1 MKAPRATKI
10 HRRIE
15 LVVAL
20 LCVVG
25 VALILSASDQASA
38 ADEQTTVA
46 APPAE
51 PGEEESPEP
60 TPEPVAEP
68 EGEEAPEPAPEPVEP
83 GEEPAAEE
91 SPAEAEPEEEPTSA
105 RGAQRLRIASAKANP
120 ERIFLGSRRRAAF
133 RFELSGERARK
144 LLIKVVKVSNGAVQK
159 RFRLGSVQPGELQRV
174 VWDGKL
180 GGRKGFTSQGEHAFR
195 VFSEGERA
203 AVSRDSATQRF
214 DFYGHRFPLLGRHT
228 YGDGFGAGRGHQ
240 GVDVLTRCGTPVVAA
255 RGGRVQTKAYQSSA
269 GYYVVVDGRG
279 TGRDYVYM
287 HLGRKSR
294 VEEGSWL
301 RTGERIGL
309 AQSTGNATTCM
320 LHFELW
326 SKPGWYEGG
335 SAKSATKTLKR
346 WDRWS

>member
-25 VALILSASDQASA
+25 VALILSSSDQASA
-38 ADEQTTVA
+38 AGEETTTV
-46 APPAE
+46 
-51 PGEEESPEP
+51 
-60 TPEPVAEP
+60 TEPVAEP

-83 GEEPAAEE
+83 DEEPTEEEPPAEE
-91 SPAEAEPEEEPTSA
+91 PPAEAEPEEEPTSA
-105 RGAQRLRIASAKANP
+105 RGAQRLRISSAKANP

-133 RFELSGERARK
+133 RFELSGEQARK
-144 LLIKVVKVSNGAVQK
+144 LLIKVVKVSNGTVQK
-159 RFRLGSVQPGELQRV
+159 RFRLGRVQPGERQRV
-174 VWDGKL
+174 AWDGKL

-240 GVDVLTRCGTPVVAA
+240 GVDVFADCGARIVAA
-255 RGGRVQTKAYQSSA
+255 RGGRVQTNAYQSSA
-269 GYYVVVDGRG
+269 GYYVVIDGRG

-287 HLGRKSR
+287 HMKKAQRPR
-294 VEEGSWL
+294 EGSWVK
-301 RTGERIGL
+301 TGETIGIE
-309 AQSTGNATTCM
+309 SDTGNASGCH

-326 SKPGWYEGG
+326 TKPGWYEGG
-335 SAKSATKTLKR
+335 SATPATRQLKR